1 MRSIKIRRGLNL
13 PITGAPAPAVEDA
26 PPARSVA
33 VLGRDA
39 VGLRPTMA
47 VAEGD
52 RVKLGQL
59 LFTDKRN
66 AGVRYTAPGAGT
78 VTGVNRGAKRV
89 LLSVT
94 IALDG
99 DEAEAF
105 PAVERGDL
113 AGLSRERVRDALL
126 ESGLWTAL
134 RTRPWSK
141 APAPDGTPAALFV
154 TAMDTQPLAMDP
166 APLIRA
172 AADDFRA
179 GLGLL
184 AKLTDG
190 PVYLCQA
197 PGEPLPGAELDRV
210 EAVAFA
216 GPHPAGLAGTHI
228 HFLHPVHKGR
238 TVWHVGWQDVV
249 AVARLLTTG
258 RLPVERVVA
267 LTGPAAAR
275 PRIVKTRLGA
285 SVADLLQGEPAG
297 EGVRAVSGSAL
308 AGHTA
313 AGPEAYLGRFHQQVT
328 LLAEG
333 TERDLMGWTKPG
345 FGIFSVTKAFA
356 SGLRPGR
363 KLPLTT
369 SLGGGPRSLM
379 SIGSYEKVMPLDV
392 EPTHLLRAI
401 VTEDTDEAVALGAL
415 ELDEEDLAL
424 CSVVCPGKYEY
435 GPILRRTLELI
446 EKEG

>member
-1 MRSIKIRRGLNL
+1 MRSIKIRRGLDL
-13 PITGAPAPAVEDA
+13 PIIGAPGQAVEEA
-26 PPARSVA
+26 PPVRSVA

-39 VGLRPTMA
+39 VGLRPAMA
-47 VAEGD
+47 VKEGD

-99 DEAEAF
+99 DEAESF
-105 PAVERGDL
+105 PVVARGEL
-113 AGLSRERVRDALL
+113 AGLGREQVRETLQA
-126 ESGLWTAL
+126 SGLWTAL

-141 APAPDGTPAALFV
+141 APAPDATPAALFV

-166 APLIRA
+166 SPLIREA
-172 AADDFRA
+172 AEDFRA
-179 GLGLL
+179 GLRLL

-190 PVYLCQA
+190 PIYLCQA
-197 PGEPLPGAELDRV
+197 PGEPLPGAELDRI
-210 EAVAFA
+210 EAVAFE
-216 GPHPAGLAGTHI
+216 GPHPAGLPGTHI
-228 HFLHPVHKGR
+228 HFLHPAGRNR
-238 TVWHVGWQDVV
+238 TVWHIGWQDVLS
-249 AVARLLTTG
+249 VARLFATG
-258 RLPVERVVA
+258 RLPVECFVA

-275 PRIVKTRLGA
+275 PRLMRTRRGA
-285 SVADLLQGEPAG
+285 AIGDLLHGEPVG
-297 EGVRAVSGSAL
+297 EGVRVISGSAL

-313 AGPEAYLGRFHQQVT
+313 EGPEAYLGRYHRQIT
-328 LLAEG
+328 LLREG
-333 TERDLMGWTKPG
+333 TERDFMGWTRPG
-345 FGIFSVTKAFA
+345 LEVFSVTRAFA
-356 SGLRPGR
+356 SALRPGR
-363 KLPLTT
+363 RLPLTT
-369 SLGGGPRSLM
+369 SLGGGPRSM
-379 SIGSYEKVMPLDV
+379 MPIDSYEKVMPLDL

-424 CSVVCPGKYEY
+424 CSLVCPGKYEY